1 MSPEQ
6 RIEELEFRL
15 AHLERGLQQV
25 SDEVARQQQEIERL
39 TERNV
44 RLQERFEAMQ
54 LEVTEDN
61 ATREEIPPH
70 Y

>member
-1 MSPEQ
+1 VTAQQ

-15 AHLERGLQQV
+15 AHLERALQEL
-25 SDEVARQQQEIERL
+25 SDEVLRQHREIEGL
-39 TERNV
+39 GERNL
-44 RLQERFEAMQ
+44 RLQERVEAMQ
-54 LEVTEDN
+54 TDTVEDA